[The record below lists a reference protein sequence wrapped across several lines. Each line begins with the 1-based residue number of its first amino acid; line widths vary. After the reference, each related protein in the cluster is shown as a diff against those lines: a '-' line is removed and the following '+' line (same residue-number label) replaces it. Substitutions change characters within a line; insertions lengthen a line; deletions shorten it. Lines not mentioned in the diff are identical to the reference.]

1 MVRGGGVRVRWLAVL
16 LLASGAAWAETGA
29 GAPAC
34 PFPGQTPK
42 LLVRIYF
49 GQSIHG
55 RGLVS
60 HRAWQGF
67 VADTITPALPDGFTV
82 YDASGQYIDKAT
94 HGVGREPTEVL
105 EVAADDTE
113 EFRLR
118 IAAVVDAYRRRFEQG
133 AVGVVSSASCG
144 AF

>member
-1 MVRGGGVRVRWLAVL
+1 MRRLAALL
-16 LLASGAAWAETGA
+16 LLATPALAAPAWAE
-29 GAPAC
+29 PPPC

-42 LLVRIYF
+42 LLVRIFF
-49 GQSIHG
+49 GQSIRG

-60 HRAWQGF
+60 HRAWQSF
-67 VADTITPALPDGFTV
+67 VSDTITPSLPGGFTL
-82 YDASGQYIDKAT
+82 YDANGQYIDKRT
-94 HGVGREPTEVL
+94 RGIGREPTEVL

-118 IAAVVDAYRRRFEQG
+118 IASVVDAYRRRFDQG
-133 AVGVVSSASCG
+133 SVGVVSSLGCG